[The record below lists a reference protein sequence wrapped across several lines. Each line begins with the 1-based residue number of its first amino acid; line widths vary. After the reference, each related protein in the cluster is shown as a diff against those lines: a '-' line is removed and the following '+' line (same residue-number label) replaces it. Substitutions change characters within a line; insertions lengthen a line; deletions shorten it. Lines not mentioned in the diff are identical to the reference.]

1 MNEDTEF
8 CEQLEL
14 ELPAPPLPPIPCPR
28 LWWAAGWAAL
38 LKAAESL
45 KEVSAAPEYTKYE
58 YFYTFTS

>member
-1 MNEDTEF
+1 MLLSAFVRRKVYIHFE
-8 CEQLEL
+8 
-14 ELPAPPLPPIPCPR
+14 R
-28 LWWAAGWAAL
+28 AAHVRAAL